1 VLELNRPLLKLCF
14 RPLRLLLFIAQ
25 RREFFAELLLSL
37 LQSAA
42 FVLLPSSGG
51 VKDAVTDGQ
60 QACGGA
66 TGPHEPPE
74 LEYRVLVV
82 LTALASTLRSEHLV
96 KLPLAARQVGGCQ
109 NVSFLKQT
117 GKQTAR
123 CFKREGTHSKGGRR
137 NGPQQEQPVDASAA
151 GEWLRAAA

>member
-42 FVLLPSSGG
+42 FVLLSSSDG

-96 KLPLAARQVGGCQ
+96 AAVGRSPRRE
-109 NVSFLKQT
+109 VVKMFL
-117 GKQTAR
+117 
-123 CFKREGTHSKGGRR
+123 S
-137 NGPQQEQPVDASAA
+137 
-151 GEWLRAAA
+151 

>member
-1 VLELNRPLLKLCF
+1 MLELSRPLLKLCF

-96 KLPLAARQVGGCQ
+96 AAVGRSPTGDCQ

-117 GKQTAR
+117 VN
-123 CFKREGTHSKGGRR
+123 KRFQAGTHSNGGRR

>member
-42 FVLLPSSGG
+42 FVLLSSSDG

-96 KLPLAARQVGGCQ
+96 AAVGRSPRLGIVKMVLSKT
-109 NVSFLKQT
+109 NKT
-117 GKQTAR
+117 QTAH
-123 CFKREGTHSKGGRR
+123 FLAGYSNGGRR

>member
-25 RREFFAELLLSL
+25 RRELFAELLLSL

-42 FVLLPSSGG
+42 FVLLSSSDG

-96 KLPLAARQVGGCQ
+96 KLSLAARPGWSCQ
-109 NVSFLKQT
+109 NVFFLKQT
-117 GKQTAR
+117 VNKLP
-123 CFKREGTHSKGGRR
+123 CFKREGTRGNGGRR